1 MGKSKSVILN
11 VLLAVP
17 IGLLFILFVNKL
29 IEILTHDTVAEARI
43 KKNLI
48 IAFIIGIIGILI
60 AWFIFYKSKV
70 KNLGVMLGLMLGSIY
85 LMINSLILNW
95 DKLSMNEN
103 FMDIV
108 GEYDYEAMKKAI
120 QPLAE
125 ELAIESSGEG
135 VIVTAIKPGS
145 PADDIG
151 LQKGD
156 YLVSIDKNDV
166 KSTRDVVALQQ
177 ERAYYWT
184 LIIRRKGELLKSK
197 VGG

>member
-1 MGKSKSVILN
+1 MSP
-11 VLLAVP
+11 A
-17 IGLLFILFVNKL
+17 
-29 IEILTHDTVAEARI
+29 
-43 KKNLI
+43 
-48 IAFIIGIIGILI
+48 
-60 AWFIFYKSKV
+60 
-70 KNLGVMLGLMLGSIY
+70 
-85 LMINSLILNW
+85 
-95 DKLSMNEN
+95 
-103 FMDIV
+103 
-108 GEYDYEAMKKAI
+108 
-120 QPLAE
+120 LAE
-125 ELAIESSGEG
+125 ELAIESSGDG

-184 LIIRRKGELLKSK
+184 LVIRRKGELLKSK